1 MKIAF
6 SAQGEG
12 WEALVNQ
19 KFGRAAGFA
28 LYDGDNN
35 KLTYHSNGSN
45 LNAEHGVGIQTA
57 QFVASLGANKV
68 VTGGNVGPKATEVL
82 NRAGIEIVEFVG
94 EVPIREAYNKIK
106 NT

>member
-28 LYDGDNN
+28 LYDVDNN

-82 NRAGIEIVEFVG
+82 NSVGIEIVEFVG